1 MINFVPFLLS
11 TSDKEVY
18 SVSLFIYILLPKISP
33 NKAYLM
39 IYSLLKGKLI
49 YNNHLIINFLK
60 RGFRNGIHNNW
71 ESWLFQR
78 GHFCYPFCT
87 AEGMK
92 PTEPRWGL
100 MWHNHFEVLFVFTGW
115 PTPHQ
120 KESPSPNWSTSKLWG
135 ARKRYNRFRSWIPQK
150 LLCSTEIALVGSPPV
165 QAESGEPGSTKTA
178 SAWALTS
185 DRHITVGAESTALS
199 PSSWQSPAIW
209 GSTRIQIALTLAL
222 GQSHFPDKMLK
233 MAIKVIRTQINFMPS
248 LLTLHGPIVL
258 ADM

>member
-1 MINFVPFLLS
+1 
-11 TSDKEVY
+11 
-18 SVSLFIYILLPKISP
+18 
-33 NKAYLM
+33 
-39 IYSLLKGKLI
+39 
-49 YNNHLIINFLK
+49 
-60 RGFRNGIHNNW
+60 
-71 ESWLFQR
+71 
-78 GHFCYPFCT
+78 
-87 AEGMK
+87 MK

-120 KESPSPNWSTSKLWG
+120 KESPSPNWSASKLWG
-135 ARKRYNRFRSWIPQK
+135 ARKRYNRFRSWIPHK
-150 LLCSTEIALVGSPPV
+150 LLCSTEIALVGLPPV
-165 QAESGEPGSTKTA
+165 QAESGEPGNTKTA

-185 DRHITVGAESTALS
+185 DCHITVGAESTALS

-233 MAIKVIRTQINFMPS
+233 MAIKVTRTQIYFMPS

-258 ADM
+258 ADMQPRFPGTEDKLVKRRKRQVKAQFCSVSLIWHLLSALPFSHCSPACTERFTGVLGSKR